1 VSDETERQRRSHLG
15 RGLSALLGEDGEDY
29 GGRER
34 NRLARLVPIES
45 LTPGR
50 YQPRHRF
57 DEETLA
63 ALADSIR
70 DRGILQPIVVRPL
83 PGATGTYE
91 IVAGERRW
99 RAAQQARLH
108 EVPVMVRDLN
118 DGEALEIA
126 LLENVQRQNLTP
138 IEEALGYDRLL
149 REFGY
154 TQEGLSRAV
163 GKSRPHVA
171 NQLRLLGLPESVRA
185 MLDEGTISAGH
196 ARALLAVPDPAG
208 MAREVAR
215 RGLNVRQTEALVQ
228 RSRDGGGEARP
239 DGSRRGH
246 DPARPPRSDADTA
259 ALERDLS
266 NLLGL
271 KATIEFDGTGG
282 RLILHYADL
291 DQLDHVLHRL
301 QHSPQPREA

>member
-1 VSDETERQRRSHLG
+1 MNEETERQRRSHLG
-15 RGLSALLGEDGEDY
+15 RGLSALLGENGADQ
-29 GGRER
+29 GGHGRD
-34 NRLARLVPIES
+34 RLARSVPIEALS
-45 LTPGR
+45 PGR

-57 DEETLA
+57 DEDALA
-63 ALADSIR
+63 ALAESIR
-70 DRGILQPIVVRPL
+70 ARGVLQPIVVRPL
-83 PGATGTYE
+83 PGATDRYE

-99 RAAQQARLH
+99 RAAQRARLH
-108 EVPVMVRDLN
+108 EVPVLVRDFD

-154 TQEGLSRAV
+154 TQDALARAV

-171 NQLRLLGLPESVRA
+171 NQLRLLGLPEPVRA
-185 MLDEGTISAGH
+185 LLEEGTITAGH
-196 ARALLAVPDPAG
+196 ARALLSAPDPAG
-208 MAREVAR
+208 LAREVAR

-228 RSRDGGGEARP
+228 RRHDAGG
-239 DGSRRGH
+239 DGSTAGPRHERA
-246 DPARPPRSDADTA
+246 ARTPRTDADTA

-271 KATIEFDGTGG
+271 EATIEFDGTGG

-301 QHSPQPREA
+301 KNAPARTP